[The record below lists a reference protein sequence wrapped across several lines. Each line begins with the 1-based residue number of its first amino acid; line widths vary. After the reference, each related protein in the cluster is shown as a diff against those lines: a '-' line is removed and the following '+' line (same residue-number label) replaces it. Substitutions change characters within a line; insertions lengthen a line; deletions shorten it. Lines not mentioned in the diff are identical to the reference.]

1 MQVQLA
7 RARGAARVIVVGRA
21 YGRLERARQLGAHTT
36 ISTLDADPLAA
47 VRELTEGR
55 GADVTLES
63 AGSAA
68 TWQMALALT
77 RPGGTAVMFS
87 GLPGGTEVPF
97 DATRLHY
104 GEITVKGCFHHT
116 PRLVEQALE
125 LLAAGVVDGAALIDG
140 QIDLAQ
146 VEDGLQRMARS
157 EAIKL
162 AVNPRLA

>member
-1 MQVQLA
+1 VQLA
-7 RARGAARVIVVGRA
+7 RGRGAARAIAIGRA
-21 YGRLERARQLGAHTT
+21 HGRLHRARQLGAHVT
-36 ISTLDADPLAA
+36 ISTLDTDA
-47 VRELTEGR
+47 VARVRGLTGGR
-55 GADVTLES
+55 GADVTIES

-68 TWQMALALT
+68 TWQLALALT

-87 GLPGGTEVPF
+87 GLPGGTEVAF

-125 LLAAGVVDGAALIDG
+125 LLASGVVDGGALIDG
-140 QIDLAQ
+140 QIPLAQ

-157 EAIKL
+157 EVVKL
-162 AVNPRLA
+162 AIIPSLS